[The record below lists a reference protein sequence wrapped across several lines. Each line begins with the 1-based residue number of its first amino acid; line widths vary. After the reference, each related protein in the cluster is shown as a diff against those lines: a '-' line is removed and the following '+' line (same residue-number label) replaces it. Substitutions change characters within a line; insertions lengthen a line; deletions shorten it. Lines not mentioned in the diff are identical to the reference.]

1 MWNLSII
8 EFLFLVWM
16 VASVCEVL
24 IRSLLTCYK
33 IRSGVYD
40 KELEKNADMHKMFW
54 STSSD
59 LTNKAKSNC
68 GESQYQKA

>member
-16 VASVCEVL
+16 GGSVCEVF
-24 IRSLLTCYK
+24 IKSLLTCYK

-40 KELEKNADMHKMFW
+40 KDLDTSARFW
-54 STSSD
+54 SAHSD
-59 LTNKAKSNC
+59 LANKAKNKC
-68 GESQYQKA
+68 GDSQFETP